1 MKSPQTW
8 TRLLLGIATLA
19 WPLTLTA
26 TAEDTPGDRLR
37 VFLDC
42 RTWCYDDFIRSE
54 VTFVDYVRDR
64 TEADVHVLVTRE
76 RTGGNGREYTLT
88 LTGLGAF
95 QATTHR
101 VRHLSPADDTQLGRR
116 TGLVDALTLGL
127 VPFLTQT
134 SMGSRLRVE
143 IEGQERAPQVTT
155 KDPWDSWIL
164 TVRGDGRVEAEE
176 TQDEYSFRG
185 SVGADRVTPEW
196 KISMGVGGNRWK
208 RRIDV
213 EDPEEG
219 EAERVVSLRTGAYAR
234 ALVVKSLGEHWGVG
248 GWTWTS
254 SSSFQNE
261 DLEIGV
267 APGVEFNVF
276 PYSDYSRRELRALF
290 RLQVSRVRYVEETIY
305 GKTEESLVRPRLG
318 INYEQRETW
327 GTLHCELGASTY
339 AHDWDLYR
347 LQGEVGAS
355 VRLVRGLSV
364 RFNLEAAK
372 VADQI
377 SLPARDA
384 TPEEI
389 LLRQRQVATGYA
401 FAAWAGVSYTFGSI
415 FNNVINPR
423 FGD

>member
-1 MKSPQTW
+1 MKCPRTW
-8 TRLLLGIATLA
+8 TRLLLGFATLL
-19 WPLTLTA
+19 WPLAA
-26 TAEDTPGDRLR
+26 TADDTPDRRLR

-64 TEADVHVLVTRE
+64 TEADVHVLITRE
-76 RTGGNGREYTLT
+76 QAGGNGREYTLT

-95 QATTHR
+95 RATTHE

-134 SMGSRLRVE
+134 SMGRQLRVE
-143 IEGQERAPQVTT
+143 VDPLEQTPQLAE
-155 KDPWDSWIL
+155 DPWDSWIL
-164 TVRGDGRVEAEE
+164 TIRGDGRVEAEE
-176 TQDEYSFRG
+176 TQNEYSFRG

-196 KISMGVGGNRWK
+196 KISMGLGGNRWE

-219 EAERVVSLRTGAYAR
+219 EAEEVVSLRTGAYAR
-234 ALVVKSLGEHWGVG
+234 ALVVKSLGEHWGLG
-248 GWTWTS
+248 GWTWAS
-254 SSSFQNE
+254 SSSYQNE

-276 PYSDYSRRELRALF
+276 PYSDYARRELRALF
-290 RLQVSRVRYVEETIY
+290 RLQLSKVRYIEETIY

-318 INYEQRETW
+318 INYEQRERW
-327 GTLHCELGASTY
+327 GTLHCEVGASTY
-339 AHDWDLYR
+339 AHDLDLYR

-401 FAAWAGVSYTFGSI
+401 FGAWAGVSYTFGSI